1 MADLVAYTKK
11 YYRPLR
17 SNRGKSRKKMSNR
30 LKDKVAII
38 TGAAKGIGFATAQR
52 FGQEGAKVIIADIN
66 LEPVKGAAAQ
76 VPNAEAYEMNVTDRA
91 SIQAVVDE
99 VMQKHGRIDILI
111 NNAGITQDARL
122 VKMTEAQFDSVIDVN
137 LKGVFNCTQ
146 LVVPHMLEAGSG
158 AIVNASSVV
167 GIYGNFGQTN
177 YSATKFGVIGFTKTW
192 ARELGSKGIRVNA
205 VCPGFIAT
213 EMVKAMPE
221 NILQD
226 IERRSWLGRLGTPEE
241 MANVYLF
248 LASDE
253 ASYVNGVALEA
264 SGGISL

>member
-1 MADLVAYTKK
+1 MVALVAYITKYWLQYK
-11 YYRPLR
+11 RKQ
-17 SNRGKSRKKMSNR
+17 SNYMR

-38 TGAAKGIGFATAQR
+38 TGAAKGIGFATAKR
-52 FGQEGAKVIIADIN
+52 FAQEGAKVMIADVN
-66 LEPVKGAAAQ
+66 PEAVKAA
-76 VPNAEAYEMNVTDRA
+76 VDLIPGSEAYVMNVTDRA
-91 SIQAVVDE
+91 SIEASIDQI
-99 VMQKHGRIDILI
+99 MQRHGRIDILI

-122 VKMTEAQFDSVIDVN
+122 VKMTEAQFDTVIDVN

-146 LVVPHMLEAGSG
+146 LVVPHMLEAGQG
-158 AIVNASSVV
+158 AVVNASSVV

-192 ARELGSKGIRVNA
+192 ARELGAKGIRVNA

-221 NILQD
+221 NILKD
-226 IERRSWLGRLGTPEE
+226 IEGRSWLGRLGTPEE

-253 ASYVNGVALEA
+253 ASYVNGIALEA

>member
-1 MADLVAYTKK
+1 M
-11 YYRPLR
+11 
-17 SNRGKSRKKMSNR
+17 GNR
-30 LKDKVAII
+30 LQDKVAIV
-38 TGAAKGIGFATAQR
+38 TGAAKGIGYATALR
-52 FGQEGAKVIIADIN
+52 FAQEGAIVIVADIN
-66 LEPVKGAAAQ
+66 PEAVKAAAASI
-76 VPNAEAYEMNVTDRA
+76 PHAEGYVMNVTDRA
-91 SIQAVVDE
+91 SIQATVDQ
-99 VMQKHGRIDILI
+99 VMQRHGRIDILI

-122 VKMTEAQFDSVIDVN
+122 IKMTEAQFDSVIDVN

-146 LVVPHMLEAGSG
+146 IIAPHMLEAGSG

-167 GIYGNFGQTN
+167 GLYGNFGQTN

-192 ARELGSKGIRVNA
+192 ARELGPKGIRVNA

-221 NILQD
+221 NILKD
-226 IERRSWLGRLGTPEE
+226 IEKRSWLGRLGTPEE

>member
-1 MADLVAYTKK
+1 M
-11 YYRPLR
+11 
-17 SNRGKSRKKMSNR
+17 GNR
-30 LKDKVAII
+30 LEDKIAIV

-52 FGQEGAKVIIADIN
+52 FAEAGARVIVADIN
-66 LEPVKGAAAQ
+66 LAAVKSAAAQ
-76 VPNAEAYEMNVTDRA
+76 IPHAEAYAMDVTDRA
-91 SIQAVVDE
+91 SIQAVVDQAI
-99 VMQKHGRIDILI
+99 QKHGRIDILI

-122 VKMTEAQFDSVIDVN
+122 IKMTEAQFDTVLDVN

-146 LVVPHMLEAGSG
+146 LVVPHMLEAGTG

-167 GIYGNFGQTN
+167 GLYGNFGQTN

-192 ARELGSKGIRVNA
+192 ARELGPKGIRVNA

>member
-1 MADLVAYTKK
+1 M
-11 YYRPLR
+11 RLR
-17 SNRGKSRKKMSNR
+17 N
-30 LKDKVAII
+30 KVALI
-38 TGAAKGIGFATAQR
+38 TGAAKGIGFATAKR
-52 FGQEGAKVIIADIN
+52 FTEEGAKVMLADLN
-66 LEPVKGAAAQ
+66 EGAVMEAVGQ
-76 VPNAEAYEMNVTDRA
+76 LKNAEPYVLNVTDRA
-91 SIQAVVDE
+91 SIERTVDAIIA
-99 VMQKHGRIDILI
+99 KHQRIDILI

-122 VKMTEAQFDSVIDVN
+122 VKMTEEQFDAVIDVN

-146 LVVPHMLEAGSG
+146 LVVPHMLEAKKG

-192 ARELGSKGIRVNA
+192 AREFGQKGIRVNA

-221 NILQD
+221 NILQS
-226 IERRSWLGRLGTPEE
+226 IEQRSWMARLGTPEE

-253 ASYVNGVALEA
+253 ASYVNGVTIEA

>member
-1 MADLVAYTKK
+1 MGD
-11 YYRPLR
+11 
-17 SNRGKSRKKMSNR
+17 R

-38 TGAAKGIGFATAQR
+38 TGGAKGIGFATAQR
-52 FGQEGAKVIIADIN
+52 FAQESAKVIIADIN
-66 LEPVKGAAAQ
+66 LEAVNRAAAQ
-76 VPNAEAYEMNVTDRA
+76 IPNAEGYAMNVTDRA
-91 SIQAVVDE
+91 SIQSVVDQ
-99 VMQKHGRIDILI
+99 VMQKYRRIDILI

-122 VKMTEAQFDSVIDVN
+122 VKMTEAQFDTVVDVN

-146 LVVPHMLEAGSG
+146 LIVPHMLEAGSG
-158 AIVNASSVV
+158 AVVNASSVV
-167 GIYGNFGQTN
+167 GLYGNFGQTN

-192 ARELGSKGIRVNA
+192 ARELGPKGIRVNA

-226 IERRSWLGRLGTPEE
+226 IESCSWLGRLGTPTE

>member
-1 MADLVAYTKK
+1 M
-11 YYRPLR
+11 
-17 SNRGKSRKKMSNR
+17 GNR

-38 TGAAKGIGFATAQR
+38 TGAAKGIGFSTAQR
-52 FGQEGAKVIIADIN
+52 FAQEGAKVMIADIG
-66 LEPVKGAAAQ
+66 LEALKAAALQ
-76 VPNAEAYEMNVTDRA
+76 IPGSEAYVMNVTDRA
-91 SIQAVVDE
+91 SIQAAVDQI
-99 VMQKHGRIDILI
+99 MQRHGHIDILI

-122 VKMTEAQFDSVIDVN
+122 VKMTEAQFDTVIDVN

-146 LVVPHMLEAGSG
+146 IVVPHMLELGSG
-158 AIVNASSVV
+158 AVVNASSVV

-192 ARELGSKGIRVNA
+192 ARELGPKGIRVNA

-221 NILQD
+221 NILKD

-253 ASYVNGVALEA
+253 ASYVNGVAFEA

>member
-1 MADLVAYTKK
+1 
-11 YYRPLR
+11 
-17 SNRGKSRKKMSNR
+17 MSER
-30 LKDKVAII
+30 LKDKIVII
-38 TGAAKGIGFATAQR
+38 TGAAKGIGFATAKR
-52 FGQEGAKVIIADIN
+52 FAEEGAKVMIADIS
-66 LEPVKGAAAQ
+66 LEAVNAAAAQ
-76 VPNAEAYEMNVTDRA
+76 IPNAEAFVVNVTDRA
-91 SIQAVVDE
+91 SIQTAVDRILE
-99 VMQKHGRIDILI
+99 RHGRIDILI

-122 VKMTEAQFDSVIDVN
+122 IKMTEAQFDAVIDVN

-146 LVVPHMLEAGSG
+146 LVVPHMLEKGKG
-158 AIVNASSVV
+158 AVVNASSVV

-192 ARELGSKGIRVNA
+192 ARELGAKGIRVNA
-205 VCPGFIAT
+205 VCPGFIST

-221 NILQD
+221 NVLQD
-226 IERRSWLGRLGTPEE
+226 IEKRSWLGRLGTPEE

>member
-1 MADLVAYTKK
+1 MEM
-11 YYRPLR
+11 
-17 SNRGKSRKKMSNR
+17 GNR

-52 FGQEGAKVIIADIN
+52 FAQEGAKVMIADIG
-66 LEPVKGAAAQ
+66 LEALKAAALQ
-76 VPNAEAYEMNVTDRA
+76 IPGSEAYVMNVTDRA
-91 SIQAVVDE
+91 SIQVAVDQI
-99 VMQKHGRIDILI
+99 MQRHGRIDILI

-122 VKMTEAQFDSVIDVN
+122 VKMTEAQFDTVIDVN

-146 LVVPHMLEAGSG
+146 IVVPHMLEVGSG
-158 AIVNASSVV
+158 AVVNASSVV

-192 ARELGSKGIRVNA
+192 ARELGPKGIRVNA

-221 NILQD
+221 NILKD

-253 ASYVNGVALEA
+253 ASYVNGVAFEA

>member
-1 MADLVAYTKK
+1 M
-11 YYRPLR
+11 
-17 SNRGKSRKKMSNR
+17 GNR
-30 LKDKVAII
+30 LKNKVAII
-38 TGAAKGIGFATAQR
+38 TGAAKGIGFSTAQR
-52 FGQEGAKVIIADIN
+52 FAQEGAIVIMADMN
-66 LEPVKGAAAQ
+66 LESAKGATAQ
-76 VPNAEAYEMNVTDRA
+76 IPNAEAYAMNVTDRA
-91 SIQAVVDE
+91 SIQTVVDQ

-122 VKMTEAQFDSVIDVN
+122 VKMTEAQFDAVIDVN

-146 LVVPHMLEAGSG
+146 LIVPHMLEAKSG

-192 ARELGSKGIRVNA
+192 ARELGPKGIRVNA
-205 VCPGFIAT
+205 ICPGFIAT

-241 MANVYLF
+241 IANVYLF
-248 LASDE
+248 LASNE
-253 ASYVNGVALEA
+253 ASYINGVALEA

>member
-1 MADLVAYTKK
+1 
-11 YYRPLR
+11 
-17 SNRGKSRKKMSNR
+17 MSKR
-30 LKDKVAII
+30 LQDKVAII

-52 FGQEGAKVIIADIN
+52 FAQEGAKVMIADLN
-66 LEPVKGAAAQ
+66 PDAVKIAATQ
-76 VPNAEAYEMNVTDRA
+76 IPGAEAHVMNVTDRA
-91 SIQAVVDE
+91 SIQGVVDQI
-99 VMQKHGRIDILI
+99 MQQHGRIDILV

-122 VKMTEAQFDSVIDVN
+122 VKMTEAQFDAVIDIN

-146 LVVPHMLEAGSG
+146 IVVPHMLEAGSG

-167 GIYGNFGQTN
+167 GLYGNFGQTN
-177 YSATKFGVIGFTKTW
+177 YSASKFGVIGFTKTW
-192 ARELGSKGIRVNA
+192 ARELGIKGIRVNA

>member
-1 MADLVAYTKK
+1 MGD
-11 YYRPLR
+11 
-17 SNRGKSRKKMSNR
+17 R
-30 LKDKVAII
+30 LKGKVAIV
-38 TGAAKGIGFATAQR
+38 TGAAKGIGFTTAQR
-52 FGQEGAKVIIADIN
+52 FAQEGAIVIVADIN
-66 LEPVKGAAAQ
+66 PEAVKSAAAQ
-76 VPNAEAYEMNVTDRA
+76 IPNSEAQVMNVTDRA
-91 SIQAVVDE
+91 SIQAVVDQ
-99 VMQKHGRIDILI
+99 VMQQHGPIDILI

-122 VKMTEAQFDSVIDVN
+122 IKMTEAQFDSVIDVN

-146 LVVPHMLEAGSG
+146 LIVPHMLEAGSG

-167 GIYGNFGQTN
+167 GLYGNFGQTN

-192 ARELGSKGIRVNA
+192 ARELGPKGIRVNA

-221 NILQD
+221 NILKD
-226 IERRSWLGRLGTPEE
+226 IEKRSWLGHLGTPEE
-241 MANVYLF
+241 IANVYLF

>member
-1 MADLVAYTKK
+1 
-11 YYRPLR
+11 
-17 SNRGKSRKKMSNR
+17 MSER
-30 LKDKVAII
+30 LKDKIAII
-38 TGAAKGIGFATAQR
+38 TGAAKGIGFATAKR
-52 FGQEGAKVIIADIN
+52 FAEEGAKVMIADIS
-66 LEPVKGAAAQ
+66 LEAVNAAAAQ
-76 VPNAEAYEMNVTDRA
+76 IPNAEAFVVNVIDRA
-91 SIQAVVDE
+91 SIQTAVDRILE
-99 VMQKHGRIDILI
+99 RHGRIDILI

-122 VKMTEAQFDSVIDVN
+122 IKMTEAQFDAVIDVN
-137 LKGVFNCTQ
+137 LRGVFNCTQ
-146 LVVPHMLEAGSG
+146 LVVPHMLEKGKG
-158 AIVNASSVV
+158 AVVNASSVV

-192 ARELGSKGIRVNA
+192 ARELGAKGIRVNA
-205 VCPGFIAT
+205 VCPGFIST

-221 NILQD
+221 NVLQD
-226 IERRSWLGRLGTPEE
+226 IEKRSWLGRLGTPEE

>member
-1 MADLVAYTKK
+1 M
-11 YYRPLR
+11 RLR
-17 SNRGKSRKKMSNR
+17 N
-30 LKDKVAII
+30 KVALI
-38 TGAAKGIGFATAQR
+38 TGAAKGIGFATAKR
-52 FGQEGAKVIIADIN
+52 FTEEGAKVMLADLN
-66 LEPVKGAAAQ
+66 EGAVMEAVGQ
-76 VPNAEAYEMNVTDRA
+76 LKNAEPYVLNVTDRA
-91 SIQAVVDE
+91 SIGRAVDAIIA
-99 VMQKHGRIDILI
+99 KHQRIDILI

-122 VKMTEAQFDSVIDVN
+122 VKMTEEQFDAVIDVN

-146 LVVPHMLEAGSG
+146 LVVPHMLEAKKG

-192 ARELGSKGIRVNA
+192 AREFGQKGIRVNA

-221 NILQD
+221 NILQS
-226 IERRSWLGRLGTPEE
+226 IEQRSWMARLGTPEE

-253 ASYVNGVALEA
+253 ASYVNGVTIEA

>member
-1 MADLVAYTKK
+1 MGD
-11 YYRPLR
+11 
-17 SNRGKSRKKMSNR
+17 R
-30 LKDKVAII
+30 LKNKIAII
-38 TGAAKGIGFATAQR
+38 TGAAKGIGLSTAQR
-52 FGQEGAKVIIADIN
+52 FAGEGAIVILADMN
-66 LEPVKGAAAQ
+66 LEAAKGAAAQ
-76 VPNAEAYEMNVTDRA
+76 IPNAEAYAMNVTVRA
-91 SIQAVVDE
+91 SIQAVVDQ

-122 VKMTEAQFDSVIDVN
+122 IKMTEAQFDAVIDVN

-146 LVVPHMLEAGSG
+146 LIVPHMLEAKSG

-192 ARELGSKGIRVNA
+192 ARELGPKGIRVNA
-205 VCPGFIAT
+205 ICPGFVAT
-213 EMVKAMPE
+213 EMIKAMPE

-241 MANVYLF
+241 IANVYLF
-248 LASDE
+248 LASNE
-253 ASYVNGVALEA
+253 ASFINGVALEV

>member
-1 MADLVAYTKK
+1 M
-11 YYRPLR
+11 
-17 SNRGKSRKKMSNR
+17 GNR

-38 TGAAKGIGFATAQR
+38 TGAAKGIGFSTAQR
-52 FGQEGAKVIIADIN
+52 FAQEGAKVMIADIG
-66 LEPVKGAAAQ
+66 LEALKAAALQ
-76 VPNAEAYEMNVTDRA
+76 IPSSEAYVMNVTDRA
-91 SIQAVVDE
+91 SIQAAVDQI
-99 VMQKHGRIDILI
+99 MQRHGHIDILI

-122 VKMTEAQFDSVIDVN
+122 VKMTEAQFDTVIDVN

-146 LVVPHMLEAGSG
+146 IVVPHMLEVGSG
-158 AIVNASSVV
+158 AVVNASSVV

-192 ARELGSKGIRVNA
+192 ARELGPKGIRVNA

-221 NILQD
+221 NILKD

-253 ASYVNGVALEA
+253 ASYVNGVAFEA

>member
-1 MADLVAYTKK
+1 MGD
-11 YYRPLR
+11 
-17 SNRGKSRKKMSNR
+17 R
-30 LKDKVAII
+30 LKEKVAII

-52 FGQEGAKVIIADIN
+52 FAEEGAIVILADMN
-66 LEPVKGAAAQ
+66 LESVKGAAAQ
-76 VPNAEAYEMNVTDRA
+76 IPNAQAYAMNVTDRA
-91 SIQAVVDE
+91 SIQAVVDQ

-122 VKMTEAQFDSVIDVN
+122 VKMTEAQFDAVIDVN

-146 LVVPHMLEAGSG
+146 LIVPHMLEAKSG

-192 ARELGSKGIRVNA
+192 ARELGPKGIRVNA
-205 VCPGFIAT
+205 ICPGFVAT
-213 EMVKAMPE
+213 EMIKAMPE

-241 MANVYLF
+241 IANVYLF
-248 LASDE
+248 LASNE
-253 ASYVNGVALEA
+253 ASFINGVALEV

>member
-1 MADLVAYTKK
+1 M
-11 YYRPLR
+11 
-17 SNRGKSRKKMSNR
+17 GNR

-52 FGQEGAKVIIADIN
+52 FAQEGAKVMIADIG
-66 LEPVKGAAAQ
+66 LEALKAAGLQ
-76 VPNAEAYEMNVTDRA
+76 IPGSEAYVMNVTDRA
-91 SIQAVVDE
+91 SIQAAVDQI
-99 VMQKHGRIDILI
+99 MQRHGRIDILI

-122 VKMTEAQFDSVIDVN
+122 VKMTEAQFDTVIDVN

-146 LVVPHMLEAGSG
+146 IVVPHMLEVGSG
-158 AIVNASSVV
+158 AVVNASSVV

-192 ARELGSKGIRVNA
+192 ARELGPKGIRVNA

-221 NILQD
+221 NILKD

-253 ASYVNGVALEA
+253 ASYVNGVAFEA

>member
-1 MADLVAYTKK
+1 
-11 YYRPLR
+11 
-17 SNRGKSRKKMSNR
+17 MSER
-30 LKDKVAII
+30 LKDKIAII
-38 TGAAKGIGFATAQR
+38 TGAAKGIGFATAKR
-52 FGQEGAKVIIADIN
+52 FAEEGAKVMIADIS
-66 LEPVKGAAAQ
+66 LEAVNAAAAQ
-76 VPNAEAYEMNVTDRA
+76 IPNAEAFVVNVTDRA
-91 SIQAVVDE
+91 SIQTAVDRILE
-99 VMQKHGRIDILI
+99 RHGRIDILI

-122 VKMTEAQFDSVIDVN
+122 IKMTEAQFDAVIDVN

-146 LVVPHMLEAGSG
+146 LVVPHMLEKGKG
-158 AIVNASSVV
+158 AVVNASSVV

-192 ARELGSKGIRVNA
+192 ARELGAKGIRVNA
-205 VCPGFIAT
+205 VCPGFIST

-221 NILQD
+221 NVLQD
-226 IERRSWLGRLGTPEE
+226 IENRSWLGRLGTPEE

>member
-1 MADLVAYTKK
+1 
-11 YYRPLR
+11 
-17 SNRGKSRKKMSNR
+17 MSMR

-52 FGQEGAKVIIADIN
+52 FAQEGAKVIIADVN
-66 LEPVKGAAAQ
+66 PDAVKAASAQISGAESH
-76 VPNAEAYEMNVTDRA
+76 VMNVTDRA
-91 SIQAVVDE
+91 SIQAVVDQI
-99 VMQKHGRIDILI
+99 MQQHGRIDILI

-122 VKMTEAQFDSVIDVN
+122 VKMTEAQFDTVIDVN

-146 LVVPHMLEAGSG
+146 IVVPHMLEAGSG

-192 ARELGSKGIRVNA
+192 ARELGAKGIRVNA

-213 EMVKAMPE
+213 EMVKSMPE

-226 IERRSWLGRLGTPEE
+226 IKRRSWLGRLGTPEE
-241 MANVYLF
+241 IAAVYLF

-253 ASYVNGVALEA
+253 ASYVNGIALEA

>member
-1 MADLVAYTKK
+1 M
-11 YYRPLR
+11 RLR
-17 SNRGKSRKKMSNR
+17 N
-30 LKDKVAII
+30 KVALI
-38 TGAAKGIGFATAQR
+38 TGAAKGIGFATAKR
-52 FGQEGAKVIIADIN
+52 FSEEGAKVMLADLN
-66 LEPVKGAAAQ
+66 EGAVMEAVGQLKHAEPYVL
-76 VPNAEAYEMNVTDRA
+76 NVTDRA
-91 SIQAVVDE
+91 SIQRAVDDIIA
-99 VMQKHGRIDILI
+99 KHQRIDILI

-122 VKMTEAQFDSVIDVN
+122 VKMTEEQFDAVIDVN

-146 LVVPHMLEAGSG
+146 LVVPHMLEAKKG

-192 ARELGSKGIRVNA
+192 AREFGQKGIRVNA

-221 NILQD
+221 NILQS
-226 IERRSWLGRLGTPEE
+226 IEQRSWMARLGTPEE

-253 ASYVNGVALEA
+253 ASYVNGVTIEA

>member
-1 MADLVAYTKK
+1 MGD
-11 YYRPLR
+11 
-17 SNRGKSRKKMSNR
+17 R
-30 LKDKVAII
+30 LKNKVAII
-38 TGAAKGIGFATAQR
+38 TGAAKGIGFATVQR
-52 FGQEGAKVIIADIN
+52 FAQEGAIVIMADMN
-66 LEPVKGAAAQ
+66 LEAAKGAAAQ
-76 VPNAEAYEMNVTDRA
+76 IPNAEAYAMNVTDRA
-91 SIQAVVDE
+91 SIQAVVDQ

-122 VKMTEAQFDSVIDVN
+122 VKMTEAQFDAVIDVN

-146 LVVPHMLEAGSG
+146 LIVPHMLEAKSG

-192 ARELGSKGIRVNA
+192 ARELGPKGIRVNA
-205 VCPGFIAT
+205 ICPGFVAT

-241 MANVYLF
+241 IANVYLF
-248 LASDE
+248 LASNE
-253 ASYVNGVALEA
+253 ASFINGVALEA

>member
-1 MADLVAYTKK
+1 MGD
-11 YYRPLR
+11 
-17 SNRGKSRKKMSNR
+17 R
-30 LKDKVAII
+30 LKNKVAII
-38 TGAAKGIGFATAQR
+38 TGAAKGIGFATVQR
-52 FGQEGAKVIIADIN
+52 FAQEGAIVIMADMN
-66 LEPVKGAAAQ
+66 LEAAKGAAAQ
-76 VPNAEAYEMNVTDRA
+76 IPNAEAYAMNVTDRA
-91 SIQAVVDE
+91 SIQAAVDQ

-122 VKMTEAQFDSVIDVN
+122 VKMTEAQFDAVIDVN

-146 LVVPHMLEAGSG
+146 LIVPHMLETKSG

-192 ARELGSKGIRVNA
+192 ARELGPKGVRVNA
-205 VCPGFIAT
+205 ICPGFIAT

-241 MANVYLF
+241 IANVYLF
-248 LASDE
+248 LASNE
-253 ASYVNGVALEA
+253 ASYINGVALEA

>member
-1 MADLVAYTKK
+1 MGD
-11 YYRPLR
+11 
-17 SNRGKSRKKMSNR
+17 R
-30 LKDKVAII
+30 LKEKVAII

-52 FGQEGAKVIIADIN
+52 FAGEGAIVILADMN
-66 LEPVKGAAAQ
+66 LESVKGAAAQ
-76 VPNAEAYEMNVTDRA
+76 IPNAQAYAMNVTDRA
-91 SIQAVVDE
+91 SIQAVVDQ
-99 VMQKHGRIDILI
+99 VMQKHGHIDILI

-122 VKMTEAQFDSVIDVN
+122 VKMTEAQFDAVIDVN

-146 LVVPHMLEAGSG
+146 LIVPHMLEAKSG

-192 ARELGSKGIRVNA
+192 ARELGPKGIRVNA
-205 VCPGFIAT
+205 ICPGFVAT
-213 EMVKAMPE
+213 EMIKAMPE

-241 MANVYLF
+241 IANVYLF
-248 LASDE
+248 LASNE
-253 ASYVNGVALEA
+253 ASFINGVALEV

>member
-1 MADLVAYTKK
+1 M
-11 YYRPLR
+11 
-17 SNRGKSRKKMSNR
+17 GER

-38 TGAAKGIGFATAQR
+38 TGAAKGIGFATAKR
-52 FGQEGAKVIIADIN
+52 FAEEGAKVMIADISM
-66 LEPVKGAAAQ
+66 EAVKTAAAQ
-76 VPNAEAYEMNVTDRA
+76 IPNAEAFVVNVTDRA
-91 SIQAVVDE
+91 NIQIALDQILE
-99 VMQKHGRIDILI
+99 RHGQIDILI

-122 VKMTEAQFDSVIDVN
+122 IKMTEAQFDAVIDVN

-146 LVVPHMLEAGSG
+146 LVVPHMLEKGKG
-158 AIVNASSVV
+158 AVVNASSVV

-192 ARELGSKGIRVNA
+192 ARELGAKGIRVNA
-205 VCPGFIAT
+205 VCPGFIST
-213 EMVKAMPE
+213 EMVKAMPD

-226 IERRSWLGRLGTPEE
+226 IEKRSWLGRLGTPEE

>member
-1 MADLVAYTKK
+1 M
-11 YYRPLR
+11 
-17 SNRGKSRKKMSNR
+17 R

-38 TGAAKGIGFATAQR
+38 TGGAKGIGFATAKR
-52 FGQEGAKVIIADIN
+52 FAQEGAKVMIADVNPDTVKAAVDLIPGS
-66 LEPVKGAAAQ
+66 EPYV
-76 VPNAEAYEMNVTDRA
+76 MNVTDRA
-91 SIQAVVDE
+91 SVEAAVDQI
-99 VMQKHGRIDILI
+99 MQRHGRIDILI

-122 VKMTEAQFDSVIDVN
+122 VKMTEAQFDTVIDVN

-146 LVVPHMLEAGSG
+146 LVVPHMLEAGKG
-158 AIVNASSVV
+158 AVVNASSVV

-192 ARELGSKGIRVNA
+192 ARELGAKGIRVNV

-226 IERRSWLGRLGTPEE
+226 IEKRSWLGRLGTPEE

-253 ASYVNGVALEA
+253 ASYINGVALEA

>member
-1 MADLVAYTKK
+1 MGD
-11 YYRPLR
+11 
-17 SNRGKSRKKMSNR
+17 R
-30 LKDKVAII
+30 LKNKVAII
-38 TGAAKGIGFATAQR
+38 TGAAKGIGFATVQR
-52 FGQEGAKVIIADIN
+52 FAQEGAIVIMADMN
-66 LEPVKGAAAQ
+66 LEAAKGAAAQ
-76 VPNAEAYEMNVTDRA
+76 IPNAEAYAMNVTDRA
-91 SIQAVVDE
+91 SIQAAVDQ

-122 VKMTEAQFDSVIDVN
+122 VKMTEAQFDAVIDVN

-146 LVVPHMLEAGSG
+146 LIVPHMLEAKSG

-192 ARELGSKGIRVNA
+192 ARELGPKGVRVNA
-205 VCPGFIAT
+205 ICPGFIAT

-241 MANVYLF
+241 IANVYLF
-248 LASDE
+248 LASNE
-253 ASYVNGVALEA
+253 ASFINGVALEA

>member
-1 MADLVAYTKK
+1 MGD
-11 YYRPLR
+11 
-17 SNRGKSRKKMSNR
+17 R
-30 LKDKVAII
+30 LKGKVAII

-52 FGQEGAKVIIADIN
+52 FAQEGAKVIIADIN
-66 LEPVKGAAAQ
+66 QDVVNGAAAQ
-76 VPNAEAYEMNVTDRA
+76 TPNAEGYVMDVTDRA
-91 SIQAVVDE
+91 SIQSVVDQ
-99 VMQKHGRIDILI
+99 VMQKQGHIDILI

-122 VKMTEAQFDSVIDVN
+122 IKMTEAQFDTVIDVN

-158 AIVNASSVV
+158 AVVNASSVV
-167 GIYGNFGQTN
+167 GLYGNFGQTN

-192 ARELGSKGIRVNA
+192 ARELGPKGIRVNA

-226 IERRSWLGRLGTPEE
+226 IEKRSWLGRLGTPAE

>member
-1 MADLVAYTKK
+1 M
-11 YYRPLR
+11 
-17 SNRGKSRKKMSNR
+17 GNR

-38 TGAAKGIGFATAQR
+38 TGAAKGIGFSTAQR
-52 FGQEGAKVIIADIN
+52 FAQEGAIAILADMN
-66 LEPVKGAAAQ
+66 LESVMAAAAQ
-76 VPNAEAYEMNVTDRA
+76 IPNAQAYAMNVTNRA
-91 SIQAVVDE
+91 SIQAVVDQ
-99 VMQKHGRIDILI
+99 VMQKYGRIDILI

-122 VKMTEAQFDSVIDVN
+122 VKMTEAQFDAVIDVN

-146 LVVPHMLEAGSG
+146 LIVPHMLEAGSG
-158 AIVNASSVV
+158 SIVNASSVV

-192 ARELGSKGIRVNA
+192 ARELGPKGIRVNA

-241 MANVYLF
+241 IANVYLF
-248 LASDE
+248 LASNE
-253 ASYVNGVALEA
+253 ASFINGVALEV

>member
-1 MADLVAYTKK
+1 MGD
-11 YYRPLR
+11 
-17 SNRGKSRKKMSNR
+17 R

-38 TGAAKGIGFATAQR
+38 TGAAKGIGFSTAQR
-52 FGQEGAKVIIADIN
+52 FAQEGAIVILADMN
-66 LEPVKGAAAQ
+66 LESVREAAAKI
-76 VPNAEAYEMNVTDRA
+76 PNAEGFVMNVTDRA
-91 SIQAVVDE
+91 SIQAAVDQ

-122 VKMTEAQFDSVIDVN
+122 VKMTEAQFDAVIDVN

-146 LVVPHMLEAGSG
+146 LIVPHMLEAKSG

-205 VCPGFIAT
+205 ICPGFIAT

-226 IERRSWLGRLGTPEE
+226 IEKRSWLGRLGTPEE
-241 MANVYLF
+241 IANVYLF
-248 LASDE
+248 LVSNE
-253 ASYVNGVALEA
+253 ASFVNGVALEV